1 MTGNFFCNPTKQGAM
16 FMKTIYFALLLV
28 LLFAA
33 AALAGFDLNTA
44 TKEQLDTLPG
54 IGPVKAEAIIKYRNE
69 KGPFTSV
76 EQLKEVHGIGEK
88 LFQSIKS
95 EVVVN
100 PPAAEE
106 KKAAE
111 ADSASVT
118 AAEKHPESAAK
129 EEAKE
134 PAAEQ
139 KN

>member
-1 MTGNFFCNPTKQGAM
+1 
-16 FMKTIYFALLLV
+16 MKKMYFALLSV

-33 AALAGFDLNTA
+33 TAFAGLDLNTA

-54 IGPVKAEAIIKYRNE
+54 IGPVKAEAIIKYRAE

-76 EQLKEVHGIGEK
+76 EQLKEVNGIGEK
-88 LFQSIKS
+88 ILQSIKS
-95 EVVVN
+95 EVVISPP

-111 ADSASVT
+111 AAPQPAASVT
-118 AAEKHPESAAK
+118 AAEAKPEAAPQPAGAAAK
-129 EEAKE
+129 D
-134 PAAEQ
+134 AAAAP